1 MTESIRAATDA
12 TEEIRELEEVARRLE
27 PDRDGRAALL
37 GPLAAHADDFLDAL
51 DGAPAFV
58 ADKGPARELRDH
70 DVRDEPRSME
80 EVLDLYRRAVEEP
93 GLKPASGRH
102 LAYIPGGGLYAAALG
117 DFLAAVSNDYAG
129 IRFTGA
135 GAVEME
141 NRLIRW
147 MAELVGYPS
156 DAAGNLASGGSI
168 ANLIAVV
175 TAREAHDLAPEDVSR
190 AVVYLTQQAHHCVDK
205 ALRIAGLGPCER
217 RYLPMDG
224 GRRMRAE
231 ALDEAVEEDRA
242 AGLRPWMVV
251 ASAGT
256 TDVGAV
262 DPLAEIGRV
271 ARRHGLWYHVDAA
284 YGGFFLLCPEVRD
297 LFRGIGG
304 SDSVVM
310 DPHKGLF
317 LPYGLGAV
325 VIKDREAMHRAHR
338 YRAAYMQDAV
348 GDDHVVDDPAEL
360 SPELSKHF
368 RGLRMWLPLMVH
380 GLEPFR
386 AGLREKLRLTRYFHE
401 KVGRLGFET
410 GPEPELSVATYRW
423 VPDEGDAD
431 AFNRRLVER
440 IHEDGR
446 VFVSSTTLDGT
457 VWLRLAVL
465 SVRTH
470 LEDVDLTLRVLE
482 EKVAELEAG
491 TGAAEA

>member
-1 MTESIRAATDA
+1 MTEQARPATDV
-12 TEEIRELEEVARRLE
+12 TEEIRELERIARRLE
-27 PDRDGRAALL
+27 PDRDGRAGLL
-37 GPLAAHADDFLDAL
+37 GPVAAHADDFLDGL
-51 DGAPAFV
+51 VDAPAFV
-58 ADKGPARELRDH
+58 ADKAPARELRDH
-70 DVRDEPRSME
+70 DVRDAPRGLE
-80 EVLDLYRRAVEEP
+80 EVLEIYRRAVEEP

-102 LAYIPGGGLYAAALG
+102 VAYIPGGGIYAAALG
-117 DFLAAVSNDYAG
+117 DFLAAVTNDYAG

-141 NRLIRW
+141 NQLIRW
-147 MAELVGYPS
+147 MAELVGYPA

-175 TAREAHDLAPEDVSR
+175 TAREAHDLGPEDVSR
-190 AVVYLTQQAHHCVDK
+190 AVVYLTEQAHHCVDK
-205 ALRIAGLGPCER
+205 ALRIAGLGSCR
-217 RYLPMDG
+217 LRYLAMDE
-224 GRRMRAE
+224 GRRMLPE
-231 ALDEAVEEDRA
+231 ALDRAVEEDRA

-271 ARRHGLWYHVDAA
+271 ARAHGLWYHVDAA
-284 YGGFFLLCPEVRD
+284 YGGFFLLCPEVRH
-297 LFRGIGG
+297 LFRGIGS
-304 SDSVVM
+304 SDSVVV

-325 VIKDREAMHRAHR
+325 VVKDRDAMHRAHR

-348 GDDHVVDDPAEL
+348 VDGRVVDDPAEL

-380 GLEPFR
+380 GLAPFR
-386 AGLREKLRLTRYFHE
+386 AGLREKLRLTRYFHR
-401 KVGRLGFET
+401 KVGQLGFQT
-410 GPEPELSVATYRW
+410 GPEPELSVTTYRW
-423 VPDEGDAD
+423 VPEHGDAD

-470 LEDVDLTLRVLE
+470 LEDVDRVLRVLE
-482 EKVAELEAG
+482 ETVAGL
-491 TGAAEA
+491 AEREG

>member
-1 MTESIRAATDA
+1 MDQVQDATDA
-12 TEEIRELEEVARRLE
+12 IRQIHELEETARRLE
-27 PDRDGRAALL
+27 PDRRGRAALL
-37 GPLAAHADDFLDAL
+37 GPVAKHADEFLDGL
-51 DGAPAFV
+51 ERAPAFV
-58 ADKGPARELRDH
+58 PDKSGARELRRH
-70 DVRDEPRSME
+70 DVRDAPRGIE
-80 EVLDLYRRAVEEP
+80 ELLDLYRRAVEEP

-102 LAYIPGGGLYAAALG
+102 MAYIPGGGLYAAALG
-117 DFLAAVSNDYAG
+117 DFLAAVTNDYAG

-135 GAVEME
+135 GAVELE

-147 MAELVGYPS
+147 MAELVGFPS

-175 TAREAHDLAPEDVSR
+175 TAREAHGLEPGDVSR
-190 AVVYLTQQAHHCVDK
+190 AVVYLTDQAHHCVDK
-205 ALRIAGLGPCER
+205 ALRIAGLGGCER
-217 RYLPMDG
+217 RSLPMDE
-224 GRRMRAE
+224 GRRMRPE
-231 ALDEAVEEDRA
+231 ALDAAVEEDRA
-242 AGLRPWMVV
+242 DGRRPWMVV

-262 DPLAEIGRV
+262 DPLDEVGRV
-271 ARRHGLWYHVDAA
+271 AAEHGLWYHVDAA
-284 YGGFFLLCPEVRD
+284 YGGFFLLCPEVRER
-297 LFRGIGG
+297 FRGIEAA
-304 SDSVVM
+304 DSVVM

-325 VIKDREAMHRAHR
+325 LVKDRESMHRAHR
-338 YRAAYMQDAV
+338 YRAAYMRDAV
-348 GDDHVVDDPAEL
+348 GDGRVVDDPAEL

-380 GLEPFR
+380 GLAPFR
-386 AGLREKLRLTRYFHE
+386 AGLREKLLLTRYFHE
-401 KVGRLGFET
+401 KVGELGFET

-423 VPDEGDAD
+423 VPERGDAD
-431 AFNRRLVER
+431 AFNRRLVEA

-470 LEDVDLTLRVLE
+470 LEDVDLLLDVLE
-482 EKVAELEAG
+482 EKVAELGGEPG
-491 TGAAEA
+491 